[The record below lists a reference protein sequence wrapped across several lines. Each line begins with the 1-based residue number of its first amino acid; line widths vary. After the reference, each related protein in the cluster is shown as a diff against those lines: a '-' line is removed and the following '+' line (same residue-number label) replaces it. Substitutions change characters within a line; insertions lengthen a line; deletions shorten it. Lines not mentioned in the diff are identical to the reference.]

1 MGALG
6 LLLGMTSL
14 LTTHTLESEA
24 ETITNT
30 LGAADVKENFL
41 FVIQPQGQ
49 MQTKGRQKG
58 WGLQADFKS
67 CFALIASVERPGVR
81 HLQAVCDKVPCP
93 YPILSSTVG
102 GPVTLQDFRALA
114 PGHLTFL
121 LLCLLLLCFL
131 TLDSSFWRK
140 TKGKVASAEVEDIA
154 LGLILPKR
162 SEQFED

>member
-1 MGALG
+1 MLSTVNCGALG
-6 LLLGMTSL
+6 RRQGHTDIGALGFLLGMMSL

-58 WGLQADFKS
+58 WGLQADFKG

-81 HLQAVCDKVPCP
+81 HLQATCDKVPCP
-93 YPILSSTVG
+93 YPVLSSTVG
-102 GPVTLQDFRALA
+102 GPVMPSGLLSLA

-121 LLCLLLLCFL
+121 LLCLLPLCFL
-131 TLDSSFWRK
+131 TLDSSFCRR
-140 TKGKVASAEVEDIA
+140 TTE
-154 LGLILPKR
+154 
-162 SEQFED
+162 